1 MYAAGFAAGLKVNT
15 VEYLLIALFVAVV
28 IASIVAIRPSSHERL
43 LAFIRNQALT
53 QGWKVRLIPGENIDW
68 FYPYP
73 LLQPVVCYSKNFAPA
88 IGEQLHPEWGY
99 CNQGD
104 ANKPGGLGKK
114 YIAIEQKTGQ
124 VATIELHSQHL
135 DLVDSLFQQFG
146 EHIYGIK
153 YDQSGL
159 FCYWDEN
166 IDKLKVGDFLNMLSR
181 FIS

>member
-1 MYAAGFAAGLKVNT
+1 M
-15 VEYLLIALFVAVV
+15 EYLLIALFVAAV

-43 LAFIRNQALT
+43 LAFIRNQALA

-73 LLQPVVCYSKNFAPA
+73 LSQQVVCYSKNFEPA
-88 IGEQLHPEWGY
+88 TREQFHPEWGY
-99 CNQGD
+99 CNQG
-104 ANKPGGLGKK
+104 NGNRLETLGKK
-114 YIAIEQKTGQ
+114 YTAIEQKTEQ
-124 VATIELHSQHL
+124 AASIELHSQHR

-153 YDQSGL
+153 YNQAGL

-181 FIS
+181 FIL